1 MKRSFILLMS
11 LFIVFVVCAVA
22 MAFTGSYTPGA
33 GINGTP
39 HDLRQ
44 GQPGG
49 NYPAMPA
56 DYLNRICVW
65 CHAPH
70 HAYKLS
76 TSGGAGTGPEAPA
89 DYTYLPLWN
98 HSVTTQVFAPYDPG
112 PDKPLSGSKHPQSVD
127 YFDKVGSVSLLCLSC
142 HDGTVA
148 VNEYG
153 HAPQDTK
160 SRSSGGS
167 TIADQYKIGKDGYLL
182 NHHPIGFDYDSV
194 AAEDTEIYD
203 SATAQFG
210 TTPVSNYLW
219 NGKMECSTCHAVHNT
234 GNSGEKF
241 LYVSDVNSNLCLS
254 CHAKGSKTP

>member
-1 MKRSFILLMS
+1 MKRLSIPLITL
-11 LFIVFVVCAVA
+11 FVVLCSFAIA
-22 MAFTGSYTPGA
+22 IAFTGNYTPGT

-49 NYPAMPA
+49 NYPAQPP

-70 HAYKLS
+70 HAYRPNG
-76 TSGGAGTGPEAPA
+76 SGQGTGPEAPA

-98 HSVTTQVFAPYDPG
+98 HGVTTQIFTPYTPG
-112 PDKPLSGSKHPQSVD
+112 SDQPLSGSKHPQSVD

-153 HAPQDTK
+153 HAPQDSK
-160 SRSSGGS
+160 SRSSGGNA
-167 TIADQYKIGKDGYLL
+167 IADQYKIGADGYLV

-203 SATAQFG
+203 SSTAQFG

-241 LYVSDVNSNLCLS
+241 LYVSDQNSNLCLS
-254 CHAKGSKTP
+254 CHAKGNKTP